1 MPSVR
6 EDRHVLGVIAADGQ
20 AADHGQKP
28 GLLIP
33 AVDADRILTGVGAVN
48 ILPVPGQPHGAGR
61 GQIARLRS
69 AGGGNGLDLLNHR
82 GPFAGLVGEHI
93 DDIFQ
98 LVHQIDEA
106 AVVAEP
112 EMPGSRLQVAA
123 DRVHLDQLVVPL
135 VKTVDS
141 HLVDAVVHAHD
152 KAAVRG
158 SPGTG
163 HMGAEV
169 ALRNA
174 AVALVEHAV
183 HNIPD

>member
-1 MPSVR
+1 
-6 EDRHVLGVIAADGQ
+6 
-20 AADHGQKP
+20 
-28 GLLIP
+28 
-33 AVDADRILTGVGAVN
+33 
-48 ILPVPGQPHGAGR
+48 
-61 GQIARLRS
+61 
-69 AGGGNGLDLLNHR
+69 
-82 GPFAGLVGEHI
+82 
-93 DDIFQ
+93 
-98 LVHQIDEA
+98 
-106 AVVAEP
+106 
-112 EMPGSRLQVAA
+112 MPGSRLQVAA

-158 SPGTG
+158 SPGAG